1 MGNNNTKITK
11 PLEKFD
17 IELVCDK
24 IYHHLE
30 LQRNRKI
37 NELATKERELADKV
51 RSGRR
56 SYNDTIIDIGLLV
69 NIVKYIQ
76 ASKIV
81 ARYSQLIKN
90 HSLVITDCCRTNNFT
105 PIRELS
111 QYFEGV
117 VWATDKLNLSYISEF
132 NMLIQKHF
140 RQSDVQEIMKFN
152 KVDKELLK
160 CFGTIEPTP
169 VEVQEYLVAFLSRH
183 QITNFQWPPGMAP
196 MQPGMGYAQGQ
207 GGAYLPPQ
215 AGGYGYPGQPGQG
228 GQFVPPQTGGYGYPG
243 QPGQGPQYVPPMQPQ
258 GYNQFPP
265 QAGPGG
271 AMPQPP
277 QNNPFNDAQLD
288 DILKSLNNAANIPGQ
303 PQPPQSGPGNNQD
316 LDDVLKKLND
326 TANNYPAQ
334 PPAPGPGVS
343 FGGNMPGPAPVPGY
357 GNVTPANPPDLGQP
371 PTNNFNPGHSA
382 NIGAQQPPIPPQ
394 NFAQGPQQGA
404 PQGGPGGYPQMPPGA
419 PYGQQGP
426 AYKVRQYAT
435 GPEAYT
441 DDNDDNCEFA
451 QFEPMILGLRIEEM
465 RKNKV

>member
-1 MGNNNTKITK
+1 MGNNNTKIIK

-69 NIVKYIQ
+69 NLVKYIQ

-81 ARYSQLIKN
+81 ARYCQLIKN
-90 HSLVITDCCRTNNFT
+90 HSLIIVECCRTNNFT

-117 VWATDKLNLSYISEF
+117 VWASDKLNLSYISEF
-132 NMLIQKHF
+132 NLLIQKHF
-140 RQSDVQEIMKFN
+140 RQTDVQEIMKFN

-169 VEVQEYLVAFLSRH
+169 VEVQEYLVAFLGRH

-196 MQPGMGYAQGQ
+196 MNPNAGYGQGQ

-215 AGGYGYPGQPGQG
+215 AGGYGYPGQPGHG
-228 GQFVPPQTGGYGYPG
+228 G
-243 QPGQGPQYVPPMQPQ
+243 QYVPPMQPQ
-258 GYNQFPP
+258 MQPQGGLQGGPQGFNQFPP
-265 QAGPGG
+265 QGGQGG
-271 AMPQPP
+271 AMPIPP
-277 QNNPFNDAQLD
+277 QDNAFNDAQID
-288 DILKSLNNAANIPGQ
+288 DILKG
-303 PQPPQSGPGNNQD
+303 
-316 LDDVLKKLND
+316 LND
-326 TANNYPAQ
+326 VIIKDPVPAQ
-334 PPAPGPGVS
+334 PPAPGPGQGFGGNMPGPSFGGNGPVPNQSVNFGGNGPAPGQTANFGGNVPAPGPGVS
-343 FGGNMPGPAPVPGY
+343 FGGVP
-357 GNVTPANPPDLGQP
+357 PINPPDFGQP
-371 PTNNFNPGHSA
+371 PTNNIHPGVSA
-382 NIGAQQPPIPPQ
+382 NIGAPGPAPAPANNFPPQGGFQ
-394 NFAQGPQQGA
+394 NFAQGGQ
-404 PQGGPGGYPQMPPGA
+404 PQMPPGP